1 MISSYVHGTRTIQ
14 NCPSKSRSTQ
24 APRKSIS
31 SPKERISSM
40 NAPLSSLV
48 RHATCAARDVV
59 GAKEELSFVVV
70 D

>member
-1 MISSYVHGTRTIQ
+1 MISSYIHRTRTIQ

-40 NAPLSSLV
+40 NAPRSSSV
-48 RHATCAARDVV
+48 RHATRAAREGV
-59 GAKEELSFVVV
+59 GAKEELSLEVV